1 MIRLIVCLIVM
12 FAFPS
17 SAQLGI
23 YNGGVPQH
31 LRLQGHSYN
40 DNELD
45 LTPVTDAIGFDFATS
60 PWFWASAN
68 GGTAHFNWQNSDSTT
83 TKDECTSALNYSP
96 FFGCLQG
103 VNQALQV
110 DGACR
115 FPTDAQR
122 NSTYRHNF
130 GALEDEATCLTD
142 LAPRIALMPKERICI
157 INYQVNDLKG
167 AYGQNLGPT
176 VAVTQWETNY
186 RPRSEAALNSILD
199 GYEAQGYRCILVTD
213 APYMGSTSQANEIR
227 INKNAQ
233 MAAYTT
239 WLKDTYL
246 AQATRSQHEIA
257 DIWTEF
263 TQLRENYGDVPFAQL
278 YNNCANVP
286 PTSCGTGG
294 IGGTCS
300 DVPVGCTDG
309 IHPGTNVVSIS
320 GSPVSV
326 TFTGK
331 SMRGQI
337 IARSVGV
344 LKQRIRDGN

>member
-1 MIRLIVCLIVM
+1 M

-17 SAQLGI
+17 SAQFGI
-23 YNGGVPQH
+23 YNGGFPQH
-31 LRLQGHSYN
+31 LKLQGHSYN
-40 DNELD
+40 NNEGD

-60 PWFWASAN
+60 PWFWANAMT
-68 GGTAHFNWQNSDSTT
+68 GTAHFNWNADLGVVG
-83 TKDECTSALNYSP
+83 DNCTLAKNYP
-96 FFGCLQG
+96 VTYPGCLQG
-103 VNQALQV
+103 INSTVQV
-110 DGACR
+110 DNACR
-115 FPTDAQR
+115 WPLTTQNTDAF
-122 NSTYRHNF
+122 RHNF
-130 GALEDEATCLTD
+130 GATEATCLTD
-142 LAPRIALMPKERICI
+142 LAPRIAVMPKERICI

-167 AYGQNLGPT
+167 SYGKNLGPA
-176 VAVTQWETNY
+176 VAVTQWETGY
-186 RPRSEAALNSILD
+186 RPISKAALDTILD
-199 GYEAQGYRCILVTD
+199 EYEAQGYRCILVTD
-213 APYMGSTSQANEIR
+213 APYMGSSLQDNEIR
-227 INKNAQ
+227 INRNAQ

-246 AQATRSQHEIA
+246 AQATRSEHEIA

-309 IHPGTNVVSIS
+309 VHPGTNVVSIP

-337 IARSVGV
+337 IARAVGV
-344 LKQRIRDGN
+344 LKQRIRDGD

>member
-1 MIRLIVCLIVM
+1 MIRLIICLIVM

-23 YNGGVPQH
+23 YNGGLPQH

-40 DNELD
+40 DTDAD
-45 LTPVTDAIGFDFATS
+45 LTPIANAIGFDFATT

-68 GGTAHFNWQNSDSTT
+68 GGTAHFNFQNSQGPGGTT
-83 TKDECTSALNYSP
+83 QDECVSAFNYFP
-96 FFGCLQG
+96 FSGCLQG

-122 NSTYRHNF
+122 SSTYRHNF
-130 GALEDEATCLTD
+130 GAAQDEATCLTD

-167 AYGQNLGPT
+167 SYGQNLGPA
-176 VAVTQWETNY
+176 VAVTQWEANY
-186 RPRSEAALNSILD
+186 RPRSEAALDSILD

-213 APYMGSTSQANEIR
+213 APYMGSGSQANEIR
-227 INKNAQ
+227 INRNAQ

-246 AQATRSQHEIA
+246 AQATRSEHEIA

-263 TQLRENYGDVPFAQL
+263 TQLRENYGDATFAEL
-278 YNNCANVP
+278 YNTCANVP

-300 DVPVGCTDG
+300 DVPVNCTDG
-309 IHPGTNVVSIS
+309 IHVEVFT
-320 GSPVSV
+320 PVSSLGI
-326 TFTGK
+326 TGAQL
-331 SMRGQI
+331 RAQI
-337 IARSVGV
+337 IARAVGV
-344 LKQRIRDGN
+344 LKQRIRDNN